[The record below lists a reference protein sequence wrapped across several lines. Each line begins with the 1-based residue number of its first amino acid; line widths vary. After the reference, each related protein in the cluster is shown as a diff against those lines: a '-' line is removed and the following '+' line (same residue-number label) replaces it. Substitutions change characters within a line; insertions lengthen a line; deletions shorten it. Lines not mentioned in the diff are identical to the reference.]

1 MDYIPEILILGGTWM
16 INKMAGKGRFLVL
29 FSGLVAVIGYMTL
42 ALSLGN
48 GVLGTTILDAS
59 QETVTSESLVISSG
73 ANNEATPIIL
83 EPEELP
89 IQDINLSSSNQTPYT
104 SEPVVTV
111 SVVEAMPDITVYNGE
126 QVTES
131 IGDNSIEGG
140 RTNQDDVVELID
152 DSNESE
158 LYITLEEIPGLD
170 DNPLLAYITSNSLGI
185 AKAAIAADYLYL
197 VESGVD
203 VPKALRYIEERIN
216 DGKYGES
223 IIRN

>member
-1 MDYIPEILILGGTWM
+1 M

-59 QETVTSESLVISSG
+59 QETATSESLVISSG
-73 ANNEATPIIL
+73 ADNEATPIIL

-140 RTNQDDVVELID
+140 RRNQDDVVELID

-158 LYITLEEIPGLD
+158 LYIILEEIPGLD
-170 DNPLLAYITSNSLGI
+170 DNPLLPYITPDSLGI
-185 AKAAIAADYLYL
+185 AKAAIASDYLSL

-203 VPKALRYIEERIN
+203 VSQALRYIEERII

-223 IIRN
+223 IVRN

>member
-1 MDYIPEILILGGTWM
+1 M

-48 GVLGTTILDAS
+48 GVLGATILDAS
-59 QETVTSESLVISSG
+59 QETATSESLVIASG

-104 SEPVVTV
+104 SKPAVAV
-111 SVVEAMPDITVYNGE
+111 SVVDPIPVITVDNRE
-126 QVTES
+126 EVMELP
-131 IGDNSIEGG
+131 GDNNVQDGSG
-140 RTNQDDVVELID
+140 NQADVVELID
-152 DSNESE
+152 NSNDSR
-158 LYITLEEIPGLD
+158 LDITLEEIPD
-170 DNPLLAYITSNSLGI
+170 RYDNPLLPYITPDSLGI
-185 AKAAIAADYLYL
+185 AKAAIASDYLSL

-203 VPKALRYIEERIN
+203 VSQALRYIEERII

-223 IIRN
+223 IVRN

>member
-1 MDYIPEILILGGTWM
+1 M

-59 QETVTSESLVISSG
+59 QETAIPESLVIDSG
-73 ANNEATPIIL
+73 DNNEANHIIL

-89 IQDINLSSSNQTPYT
+89 IQDIRRSDPNQTTNISKPVIAVST
-104 SEPVVTV
+104 VEPIPDVTL
-111 SVVEAMPDITVYNGE
+111 DNNE

-131 IGDNSIEGG
+131 IGDNSIEDG
-140 RTNQDDVVELID
+140 RRNHEDVVELID
-152 DSNESE
+152 NSNASE
-158 LYITLEEIPGLD
+158 LYITLEESQDID
-170 DNPLLAYITSNSLGI
+170 DNPLLSYITPSSLEI
-185 AKAAIAADYLYL
+185 ARSAIAADYLYL

-203 VPKALRYIEERIN
+203 VHKALRYIEERVV
-216 DGKYGES
+216 DGKYGDS
-223 IIRN
+223 AIWN

>member
-1 MDYIPEILILGGTWM
+1 M
-16 INKMAGKGRFLVL
+16 INKMAGKGRFLIL
-29 FSGLVAVIGYMTL
+29 FSGLVAVIGYLTL

-59 QETVTSESLVISSG
+59 PEPATSKSLGLASG
-73 ANNEATPIIL
+73 ENNEADPIIL

-111 SVVEAMPDITVYNGE
+111 SAVEAIPNITIDTRE

-131 IGDNSIEGG
+131 PGHNNI
-140 RTNQDDVVELID
+140 QDGSSDHTDVVELID
-152 DSNESE
+152 NSNDSE
-158 LYITLEEIPGLD
+158 LYISLEENQDID
-170 DNPLLAYITSNSLGI
+170 DNPLLPYITPDSLGI
-185 AKAAIAADYLYL
+185 AKAAITADYLSL

-203 VPKALRYIEERIN
+203 VPQALGYIEERIL

-223 IIRN
+223 MNRN